1 MNQNQKRAL
10 IIGGGIV
17 IALVILFVL
26 ISFNWAWM
34 GQGEGFNMMTHGV
47 RGGFG
52 SMLFMPVLGIII
64 LGLVIWAVVAA
75 FHESGDSNETN
86 HSDRSFHKEDS
97 PIDILKKRY
106 ARGEIDKE
114 EYEAKK
120 KDLT

>member
-1 MNQNQKRAL
+1 MNQNQRGAL

-17 IALVILFVL
+17 IALVVLFVL
-26 ISFNWAWM
+26 ISFNWTWL
-34 GQGEGFNMMTHGV
+34 GQGEGFNMMGHGMM
-47 RGGFG
+47 GGFG

-64 LGLVIWAVVAA
+64 FGLVIWAMLAA
-75 FHESGDSNETN
+75 FHKSGDSNETN
-86 HSDRSFHKEDS
+86 HSDRSSYKEDS
-97 PIDILKKRY
+97 SIDILNKRY